1 MSTTTLAT
9 APPTPVQRTT
19 GSPAL
24 GPAASARD
32 RYRSG
37 KQLRAQAP
45 LESHAEVPAADTRPD
60 PVALLEQQAA
70 LRLPELAPIR
80 YGRMAASP
88 WTFYRGAARVMA
100 GALSRP
106 PRSGLV
112 TPLCGDAHLANFGL
126 YGSGERR
133 LVFDINDFD
142 ETFTGPWEWDVKRL
156 AASVVVAARA
166 NGVRRKQRRRIVM
179 STVQRYRTAMAH
191 FAELGDLEVWY
202 ASADA
207 EQLQARL
214 SGELASRARE
224 RFSAVVAKARSR
236 DSTQALGRLAEVVD
250 GRLQIRSDPP
260 LVVPL
265 RELMPRDD
273 VADIQAEFEKLI
285 SQYRR
290 TLQPDRRVLLERYT
304 FVDMARKVVGV
315 GSVGTRCWIVLL
327 TGRDTSDP
335 LFLQIKEAGRSVL
348 SESLGRAYRGNEGQR
363 VVLGQRLMQAASDIF
378 LGWQSSAG
386 LDGVKRDFYFRQL
399 RDWKF
404 SFPLEA
410 LAPEGLR
417 VYAEVCAWSLARAH
431 ARAGDRVGIA
441 GYLGTRDAFD
451 DAIALFAESYADL
464 NEHDLGKLIEG
475 ISSGRIVSRD
485 GL

>member
-1 MSTTTLAT
+1 MSTSLA
-9 APPTPVQRTT
+9 AVPPVQRTAGRAPT
-19 GSPAL
+19 AGST
-24 GPAASARD
+24 ASPRE
-32 RYRSG
+32 RYRAG
-37 KQLRAQAP
+37 KQLRGKTP
-45 LESHAEVPAADTRPD
+45 LDSHAEVPGLDGRPD
-60 PVALLEQQAA
+60 PVTLLEQQAA
-70 LRLPELAPIR
+70 LRLPELSPIR
-80 YGRMAASP
+80 YGRMSVSP

-100 GALSRP
+100 FDLSRTP
-106 PRSGLV
+106 SSGLITQV
-112 TPLCGDAHLANFGL
+112 CGDAHLANFGL
-126 YGSGERR
+126 YGSAERR

-142 ETFTGPWEWDVKRL
+142 ETFPGPWEWDVKRL

-214 SGELASRARE
+214 SGELTSRARE
-224 RFSAVVAKARSR
+224 RFGAVVAKARSR
-236 DSTQALGRLAEVVD
+236 DSTQALGRLAEPVD

-265 RELMPRDD
+265 RELASVDD
-273 VADIQAEFEKLI
+273 HADLQAEFEKLI
-285 SQYRR
+285 TQYRR
-290 TLQPDRRVLLERYT
+290 TLQPDRRILLERYT

-431 ARAGDRVGIA
+431 ARSGDRMGIA

-475 ISSGRIVSRD
+475 ISSGRVISRD

>member
-1 MSTTTLAT
+1 MSTTILAT

-60 PVALLEQQAA
+60 PVALLERQAA

-100 GALSRP
+100 GDLSRTP
-106 PRSGLV
+106 SSGIV
-112 TPLCGDAHLANFGL
+112 TQLCGDAHLANFGL
-126 YGSGERR
+126 YGSAERR

-166 NGVRRKQRRRIVM
+166 NGVRRKQRRRLVM
-179 STVQRYRTAMAH
+179 STVQRYRTAMAR

-202 ASADA
+202 TSADA
-207 EQLQARL
+207 EQLQTRL
-214 SGELASRARE
+214 AGELSARGRE
-224 RFSAVVAKARSR
+224 GFHTAITKAHSR
-236 DSTQALGRLAEVVD
+236 DSSQALGRLAEVVD

-273 VADIQAEFEKLI
+273 IADIQAEFEKLI
-285 SQYRR
+285 TQYRR

-378 LGWQSSAG
+378 LGWQSTAG

-431 ARAGDRVGIA
+431 ARSGDRVAIA
-441 GYLGTRDAFD
+441 GYLGSRDAFD
-451 DAIALFAESYADL
+451 DAIAMFAESYADL
-464 NEHDLGKLIEG
+464 NEGDLGRLLEA
-475 ISSGRIVSRD
+475 ISSGRVTARE